1 MKTRQLAELGL
12 GLLGVWALLYALMIF
27 MSVASM
33 ALFQGGGAVG
43 SVLLA
48 EGVPTAL
55 LLGISYLLTFHNAQV
70 ATAIFPDLGTTSEEG
85 SPDLARMLVAVVGV
99 LLLGQAIP
107 GTISSFFNFFA
118 IREFPGESLR
128 AQLIPRFFASGVQ
141 AAFALYLI
149 VRPEKL
155 LAYLRRPPPDQP
167 D

>member
-1 MKTRQLAELGL
+1 VKTRQLAELGL

-55 LLGISYLLTFHNAQV
+55 LLGISYLLIFHNALV
-70 ATAIFPDLGTTSEEG
+70 ATAIFPDFETTSEKG
-85 SPDLARMLVAVVGV
+85 SPDLDRILVAVVGV

-107 GTISSFFNFFA
+107 GSISALFNFFA
-118 IREFPGESLR
+118 MRGFPGESLR
-128 AQLIPRFFASGVQ
+128 AQLIPRFLASGAQV
-141 AAFALYLI
+141 AFALYLI
-149 VRPEKL
+149 VRPERL
-155 LAYLRRPPPDQP
+155 LAFLRRPRPD
-167 D
+167 